1 MKIVGGSARGRII
14 EAPPGRNTRPTSA
27 VLREALFGILSGTV
41 PQARVLDLFCGSGA
55 IALEAISRG
64 AKQAVLIDADAKAI
78 QTASKNCKAL
88 RMDEQCRIYR
98 NDFEKALRILKRK
111 GEQFDFVYVDP
122 PYQGGLYE
130 AALKGLFP
138 SLVAEGGVVV
148 LEHAATDEMPFL
160 PPICK
165 KGRTRVYGTRAITFY
180 TGAEEHEDRV
190 FPRQL

>member
-1 MKIVGGSARGRII
+1 M
-14 EAPPGRNTRPTSA
+14 
-27 VLREALFGILSGTV
+27 
-41 PQARVLDLFCGSGA
+41 
-55 IALEAISRG
+55 
-64 AKQAVLIDADAKAI
+64 
-78 QTASKNCKAL
+78 
-88 RMDEQCRIYR
+88 
-98 NDFEKALRILKRK
+98 
-111 GEQFDFVYVDP
+111 
-122 PYQGGLYE
+122 YE

-180 TGAEEHEDRV
+180 TGAEEHEDRG

>member
-41 PQARVLDLFCGSGA
+41 PQARVLDLFCGGGA

-130 AALKGLFP
+130 AAL
-138 SLVAEGGVVV
+138 SVVGGG
-148 LEHAATDEMPFL
+148 
-160 PPICK
+160 
-165 KGRTRVYGTRAITFY
+165 KGRRCFGTRGNGRDALPTVDMQKRQD
-180 TGAEEHEDRV
+180 TGIRHKGHYLLYRSRRA
-190 FPRQL
+190 

>member
-1 MKIVGGSARGRII
+1 
-14 EAPPGRNTRPTSA
+14 
-27 VLREALFGILSGTV
+27 
-41 PQARVLDLFCGSGA
+41 
-55 IALEAISRG
+55 
-64 AKQAVLIDADAKAI
+64 
-78 QTASKNCKAL
+78 
-88 RMDEQCRIYR
+88 MDEQCRIYR

-180 TGAEEHEDRV
+180 TGAEEHEDRG